1 MVFDSYV
8 PGRAPMMKITSSTG
22 WTGAGRIGEVTR
34 RASDQGGAARDARHR
49 HQAMGRGNLRSL
61 ERGEIQMKA
70 IDLFCGAGGLTLG
83 LRRAGWAVVTG
94 VDIDEAVKET
104 YENNN
109 PGVRFMS
116 ADIRSVTDQDIRTL
130 AGAVPDAELL
140 LAGCAP
146 CQPFSKQRR
155 AGLRRRGDATLLGQ
169 FARLV
174 TALEPKVVLME
185 NVPGIATVPGFSS
198 FRRFLK
204 VLFDSGYVCD
214 HRVLNARDFGVPQ
227 HRRRY
232 VLLASRGGPP
242 VLPSP
247 SNGAVSRPPT
257 VRSAIDRF
265 PPIEAGEED
274 QSTPNHCAAGLSP
287 TNLERIRRTPPD
299 GGSRRDWPDSLTL
312 DCHRETL
319 GFSDVYGRMWWDRV
333 APTLTSRC
341 NSLSNGRFGHPEQD
355 RAISLRE
362 AAALQTFPDDY
373 EFFGAKNPIARW
385 IGNAVPVSFAEA
397 LGKAALR
404 AAA

>member
-1 MVFDSYV
+1 M
-8 PGRAPMMKITSSTG
+8 R
-22 WTGAGRIGEVTR
+22 
-34 RASDQGGAARDARHR
+34 
-49 HQAMGRGNLRSL
+49 
-61 ERGEIQMKA
+61 A

-83 LRRAGWAVVTG
+83 LRRAGWAVVAG
-94 VDIDEAVKET
+94 VDVDDAVRET
-104 YENNN
+104 YEKNN
-109 PGVRFMS
+109 PGVRFVS
-116 ADIRSVTDQDIRTL
+116 ADIRSVSDQESRTL
-130 AGAVPDAELL
+130 AGAVPPTELL

-155 AGLRRRGDATLLGQ
+155 AGLRRHGDAILLGQ

-174 TALEPKVVLME
+174 RALEPTVVLME

-204 VLFDSGYVCD
+204 TLLDSGYRCD
-214 HRVLNARDFGVPQ
+214 HGILNARDFGVPQ

-232 VLLASRGGPP
+232 VLLASRCGSPT
-242 VLPSP
+242 LPSR
-247 SNGAVSRPPT
+247 ADADRPKHPT
-257 VRSAIDRF
+257 VRAAIERF
-265 PPIEAGEED
+265 PPIGAGDED
-274 QSTPNHCAAGLSP
+274 PSTPNHCAAGLSS
-287 TNLERIRRTPPD
+287 TNLRRIRKTPPD
-299 GGSRRDWPDSLTL
+299 GGSRRDWPDHLRL
-312 DCHRETL
+312 DCHRKTP

-373 EFFGAKNPIARW
+373 EFFGAKNRIAQW

-397 LGKAALR
+397 LGR
-404 AAA
+404 AAMAAAIEQRKDAKPRSKST